1 MSYPIVTI
9 LTQSSVRTSYQHRE
23 QWWSAPNFKLSSTT
37 SSQVAEL
44 QRHATTSNW
53 HEEDP
58 RSFSF
63 SPLTYQKKNSRK
75 NSLPSFAVRYD
86 WLAHWWWAVRNSK
99 FSKLFLC
106 TEIFSKRRKICELW
120 RETWDALMH
129 EISHSFCP
137 MMFLQLNWFFLEM
150 VDFSVSNSSLDWLM
164 ITCFMGRIKLFKFFH
179 L

>member
-63 SPLTYQKKNSRK
+63 SPLTNQKKNSRK

-106 TEIFSKRRKICELW
+106 TEIFSKRRKICALW
-120 RETWDALMH
+120 RETGDEQLIEFNH
-129 EISHSFCP
+129 FFSP
-137 MMFLQLNWFFLEM
+137 MFLSS
-150 VDFSVSNSSLDWLM
+150 SVST
-164 ITCFMGRIKLFKFFH
+164 ITKNDKFSWVESFFDSYCSNQSNKIILNTLLLH
-179 L
+179 I